1 MTDTALLIIDLAAIA
16 VAVAAVGLLPRISR
30 DTVPFGV
37 RVPPERVGAPEITAA
52 TRAFGVAVLATG
64 ALAAAAS
71 LLLWPVLPAGAAA
84 GTVGVLLAAG
94 LVACY
99 ARAHRAVRRAKAQGD
114 WYAGLRQG
122 VAADTSLRTAP
133 LPFPWLGA
141 APSLLVTAATAVV
154 GAVLYPGLPDR
165 LVTAVVYRGEDV
177 EYTTAATTPATV
189 FAPVFFQA
197 VAVAV
202 LLLLLRL
209 TLRAR
214 PDADASRP
222 RENADRHRRFLRI
235 WARTVLVSTLLSAV
249 ALGALALLFWTG
261 SMAEAGPVA
270 AVLVAVPMLLAGLV
284 VLGVAVRIGQG
295 GWRLRADAR
304 DGAGTGLVQQ
314 DDDRFWHL
322 GGFVYI
328 NRHAPGLLVP
338 KRAGGL
344 GWTVN
349 LGHPA
354 AWAVLGTVVLMVA
367 VPVALG
373 LLGVVDLNGSE
384 FYGWKFEPGAE

>member
-1 MTDTALLIIDLAAIA
+1 MTDAALLIHLTAIA

-37 RVPPERVGAPEITAA
+37 RVPPERVGAPEVAAA
-52 TRAFGVAVLATG
+52 TRAFVLSVLATG
-64 ALAAAAS
+64 ALAAVAS
-71 LLLWPVLPAGAAA
+71 LLLWPVLPAGAATGTA
-84 GTVGVLLAAG
+84 GALLAAG
-94 LVACY
+94 LAACY

-141 APSLLVTAATAVV
+141 LPSLLVTAATAAV

-177 EYTTAATTPATV
+177 EYTTAATTPVIA

-197 VAVAV
+197 VMVAV

-214 PDADASRP
+214 PDGDASRP

-235 WARTVLVSTLLSAV
+235 WARSVLVAALLSAV
-249 ALGALALLFWTG
+249 ALGGLALLFWTG
-261 SMAEAGPVA
+261 TMAGAGPA
-270 AVLVAVPMLLAGLV
+270 AAALVAVPTLLSGLV
-284 VLGVAVRIGQG
+284 PLGVAVRIGQG

-322 GGFVYI
+322 GGLVYV
-328 NRHAPGLLVP
+328 NRRAPGLLVP
-338 KRAGGL
+338 KRAGGF

-354 AWAVLGTVVLMVA
+354 AWAVLGAVALAVA
-367 VPVALG
+367 VPLTLG
-373 LLGVVDLNGSE
+373 LLGVVDLGGSD